1 MTKHGI
7 FAVPVSWEVWFLKHV
22 LSKLTLWMHFYC
34 NYKDSA
40 SGWGRSVCQG
50 LQQVYKKVQ
59 NYRQLSE
66 INIENIMNI

>member
-1 MTKHGI
+1 
-7 FAVPVSWEVWFLKHV
+7 
-22 LSKLTLWMHFYC
+22 MHFYC